1 MVKICTI
8 LLIIVLSGILL
19 VTGCTGKEGLAM
31 LKDGNTVKVHY
42 TGKLDDGTIFDTSVE
57 REPLEFTIGTGQ
69 MIPGFEGAVRGMQ
82 VGQVKTVTIPAEEAY
97 GPHNEDMVWVVERDK
112 LPENLNPV
120 VGQRLQRQQENGN
133 TAVVVVTD
141 VADTTITL
149 DANHPLAGKALT
161 FEIEL
166 VEMK

>member
-1 MVKICTI
+1 M
-8 LLIIVLSGILL
+8 
-19 VTGCTGKEGLAM
+19 A
-31 LKDGNTVKVHY
+31 KDGNTVKVHY

-57 REPLEFTIGTGQ
+57 REPLEFTIGAGQ
-69 MIPGFEGAVRGMQ
+69 IIPGFEEAVRRMQ
-82 VGQVKTVTIPAEEAY
+82 VGQVKTVTIPADEAY
-97 GPHNEDMVWVVERDK
+97 GPHNEDMVLVVERDK

-120 VGQRLQRQQENGN
+120 VGQRLQKQQENGN
-133 TAVVVVTD
+133 MDVVVVTEFS
-141 VADTTITL
+141 DTTITL

>member
-1 MVKICTI
+1 M
-8 LLIIVLSGILL
+8 
-19 VTGCTGKEGLAM
+19 A
-31 LKDGNTVKVHY
+31 KDGNIVKVHY
-42 TGKLDDGTIFDTSVE
+42 TGKLDDGTIFDTSLE
-57 REPLEFTIGTGQ
+57 REPLEFTIGAGQ

-97 GPHNEDMVWVVERDK
+97 GPHNEDMVLVVERDK
-112 LPENLNPV
+112 IPENLNPV
-120 VGQRLQRQQENGN
+120 VGQQLQMQHENGN
-133 TAVVVVTD
+133 TAVIVVTD
-141 VADTTITL
+141 VSDTTITL

>member
-1 MVKICTI
+1 MRNVG
-8 LLIIVLSGILL
+8 LLVIVLSGILL
-19 VTGCTGKEGLAM
+19 VTGCTGKEGLAVA
-31 LKDGNTVKVHY
+31 KDGNTVKVHY

-57 REPLEFTIGTGQ
+57 REPLEFTIGAGQ

-97 GPHNEDMVWVVERDK
+97 GPHNEDMVLVVERDK

-120 VGQRLQRQQENGN
+120 VGQRLQMQQENGN

-141 VADTTITL
+141 VSDTTITL
-149 DANHPLAGKALT
+149 DTNHPLAGKALT

>member
-1 MVKICTI
+1 M
-8 LLIIVLSGILL
+8 
-19 VTGCTGKEGLAM
+19 A
-31 LKDGNTVKVHY
+31 KDGNTVKVHY

-57 REPLEFTIGTGQ
+57 REPLEFTIGAGQ

-97 GPHNEDMVWVVERDK
+97 GPHNEDMVMVVERDK

-120 VGQRLQRQQENGN
+120 VGQRLQKQQEDGN

-141 VADTTITL
+141 VSDTTITL
-149 DANHPLAGKALT
+149 DTNYPLAGKALT

-166 VEMK
+166 LEIV

>member
-1 MVKICTI
+1 MRNVG
-8 LLIIVLSGILL
+8 LLVIVLSGILL

-31 LKDGNTVKVHY
+31 AKDGNTVKVHY

-57 REPLEFTIGTGQ
+57 REPLEFTIGAGQ
-69 MIPGFEGAVRGMQ
+69 IIPGFEEAVRRMQ
-82 VGQVKTVTIPAEEAY
+82 VGQVKTVTIPADEAY
-97 GPHNEDMVWVVERDK
+97 GPHNEDMVLVVERDK

-120 VGQRLQRQQENGN
+120 VGQRLQKQQENGN
-133 TAVVVVTD
+133 MDVVVVTD
-141 VADTTITL
+141 FSDTTITL
-149 DANHPLAGKALT
+149 DANHPLAGKALK

>member
-1 MVKICTI
+1 MV
-8 LLIIVLSGILL
+8 L
-19 VTGCTGKEGLAM
+19 
-31 LKDGNTVKVHY
+31 
-42 TGKLDDGTIFDTSVE
+42 
-57 REPLEFTIGTGQ
+57 
-69 MIPGFEGAVRGMQ
+69 
-82 VGQVKTVTIPAEEAY
+82 
-97 GPHNEDMVWVVERDK
+97 VVERDK

-120 VGQRLQRQQENGN
+120 VGQRLQMQQENGN

-141 VADTTITL
+141 VSDTTITL

>member
-1 MVKICTI
+1 MRNVG
-8 LLIIVLSGILL
+8 LLVIVLSGILL
-19 VTGCTGKEGLAM
+19 VTGCTGKEGLAVA
-31 LKDGNTVKVHY
+31 KDGNTVKVHY

-97 GPHNEDMVWVVERDK
+97 GPHNEDMVLVVDRDK

-120 VGQRLQRQQENGN
+120 VGQRLQMQQENGN

-141 VADTTITL
+141 VSDTTITL
-149 DANHPLAGKALT
+149 DTNHPLAGKALT